1 MAHQQSEITNYLLLE
16 NLFIRTSDNRPI
28 SSQYVLYANGFGQGY
43 WSNAPLPQDLSTLSS
58 AIAST
63 NIKLGQFSTGQSTI
77 NAGFTS
83 TTNSLQSTVSSAYAI
98 SVNTSNALFIAVD
111 SFYQSS
117 INVMNSTLLAN
128 STYSTFFTD
137 IAVVQSSVNASASSL
152 GTLINST
159 NVALYSTIT
168 LETAINLNTA
178 IVFQNFQFGNYSTF
192 VSTNYVTNNVLS
204 TTQAGNNAAL
214 LSTGSSLATQISSV
228 NNSLSSYILQNNA
241 STNSTFYTIFSTV
254 QIQSTQIAELQ
265 DLSTIISSLSYGWTT
280 STISTSQAIQDSNL
294 AVSTASLQTQI
305 NTNSTNT
312 GVLTSTFQV
321 FSTYTISSLS
331 SQSYAIF
338 NLSTGLSTLSGN
350 FELLSMSSILSS
362 IYTSFYNLEIYSS
375 NLIVGTSTSVST
387 SINDI
392 LSTSFVFNQSIANA
406 FFASNVSSVYASTVS
421 TVIPSTMAF
430 VSSMI
435 STLYSSLY
443 YNLNSTLQDTVVS
456 SLISTTNAFLSTIS
470 PTITSNVTSTLATQ
484 QTLLLS
490 NTSSSAVMDFI
501 NFRNFFVNI
510 TSLTNGNVYR
520 LTYQSNA
527 LSNIN
532 YNRGII
538 TLDIST
544 VGSFYST
551 NSSLLALDTNHYGY
565 PTAISEKYIPYISN
579 ADYTM
584 QYEYTILD
592 QIVYTNLLGVYPRLN
607 ITAMTYSTTVAP
619 VYVNNAVNS
628 NFVWRNTPLIV
639 SWSPYSFFPFGTFGG
654 PPFIPQ
660 VQIGYSVGS
669 SIVQTYGPFPFSQST
684 ATIQL
689 PAITNASTFVSTSL
703 NTYVVGKPTT
713 GASRNFTTILPSF
726 NTLLLKTTNNA
737 VRIGGTLLTGLTD
750 IGSSVLTLANYS
762 LLVSTSTRSANSNI
776 NFGSDSTANFRA
788 SNIFNPIGFSS
799 FIGPSSATAGADPS
813 AVAIFSTITSTYV
826 LSSLVYNTF
835 LPSVSSIIST
845 TAAQFLTLTGVV
857 NDGAT
862 SYGRIMQLTAST
874 TTSFSL

>member
-1 MAHQQSEITNYLLLE
+1 MAHQQSEITNTLLFE
-16 NLFIRTSDNRPI
+16 SIFIRSPDNRPI

-63 NIKLGQFSTGQSTI
+63 NIKLNQFSTGQSTI
-77 NAGFTS
+77 NAEFTS

-128 STYSTFFTD
+128 STYSTFFTA
-137 IAVVQSSVNASASSL
+137 IGAVQSSVNASASSFS
-152 GTLINST
+152 TLVNST
-159 NVALYSTIT
+159 NNALYSTIT

-178 IVFQNFQFGNYSTF
+178 LVFQNFQFGNYSTY
-192 VSTNYVTNNVLS
+192 VSTNFVTNSSLS
-204 TTQAGNNAAL
+204 TTQAANNAAL
-214 LSTGSSLATQISSV
+214 LSTGSSLFNQISSV

-241 STNSTFYTIFSTV
+241 STNSTFYTVFSTL
-254 QIQSTQIAELQ
+254 QIQSTQIADLQ

-305 NTNSTNT
+305 DTNSTTT
-312 GVLTSTFQV
+312 GNLTSTFQL

-331 SQSYAIF
+331 SLTRNVSSISDS
-338 NLSTGLSTLSGN
+338 LSSLWFQ

-387 SINDI
+387 SIGDI
-392 LSTSFVFNQSIANA
+392 LSTTFVYNQSIANA

-443 YNLNSTLQDTVVS
+443 YDLNSTLQDTIVS
-456 SLISTTNAFLSTIS
+456 SLTSTTNAYLSTIS

-490 NTSSSAVMDFI
+490 NASTNAIMDFA
-501 NFRNFFVNI
+501 NFRNFLVNV

-538 TLDIST
+538 TIDIST
-544 VGSFYST
+544 VGSAYST
-551 NSSLLALDTNHYGY
+551 NSSLLALDTNHFGY

-592 QIVYTNLLGVYPRLN
+592 QVVYTNLLGVYPRLN
-607 ITAMTYSTTVAP
+607 ITSMTYSTTTAP

-628 NFVWRNTPLIV
+628 NFLWRNTPLIV

-654 PPFIPQ
+654 PPFVPQ

-669 SIVQTYGPFPFSQST
+669 STVQTYGPFPFSQST

-689 PAITNASTFVSTSL
+689 PAITNASTFVATSL

-713 GASRNFTTILPSF
+713 GASRSFTTILPSF
-726 NTLLLKTTNNA
+726 HLILMSTTQNTI
-737 VRIGGTLLTGLTD
+737 RIGGNKLSGFNDNGT
-750 IGSSVLTLANYS
+750 SVLNLTNYS
-762 LLVSTSTRSANSNI
+762 LLVSTSTSAANSNI
-776 NFGSDSTANFRA
+776 NYSSLTSDFFVA
-788 SNIFNPIGFSS
+788 SNILSPDRVFNN
-799 FIGPSSATAGADPS
+799 FIGPSTASADAS
-813 AVAIFSTITSTYV
+813 AVAIFSTLNTSTYV
-826 LSSLVYNTF
+826 LSSLVYSTF
-835 LPSVSSIIST
+835 LASVSTIIST
-845 TAAQFLTLTGVV
+845 TAAQFLQLTGVV
-857 NDGAT
+857 NFGGIRY
-862 SYGRIMQLTAST
+862 SRILQLTAST